1 MLYIYISISI
11 YVIYIHIYVYIYIYW
26 ERYRYI
32 DIHDFQQCETIRF
45 GESIY
50 TQKASIVET

>member
-1 MLYIYISISI
+1 MYIYTYIERD
-11 YVIYIHIYVYIYIYW
+11 IYI
-26 ERYRYI
+26 YI

-50 TQKASIVET
+50 TQKANIVEA